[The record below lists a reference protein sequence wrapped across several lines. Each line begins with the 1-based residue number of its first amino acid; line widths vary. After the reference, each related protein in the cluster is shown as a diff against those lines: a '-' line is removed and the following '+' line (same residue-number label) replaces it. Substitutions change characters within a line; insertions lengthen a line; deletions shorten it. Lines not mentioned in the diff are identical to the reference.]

1 MTILFRNCLVC
12 LLWAALSAPALVAA
26 QDDAPGDQDD
36 LLQLQEQIRSE
47 LDDPEL
53 AADIAKPDEAISTS
67 ARERQQ
73 ILSRTE
79 LALARHLEA
88 LERAAR
94 PKERREA
101 IRQNLLDALE
111 RIERNGPVDI
121 ETLEGFLR
129 ATLDRT
135 RSVEAAR
142 TLFQL
147 ATAQV
152 DEARAALEEALQ
164 QRRQLIDALK
174 KAQQKGDGVDRRLR
188 DMELADARV
197 RELRVTLEAAMAD
210 RDAVEGILRLEE
222 QLAELAGQLGKRAVA
237 TSLIDE
243 SAQKRVLGELDS
255 AEAEARQEIAENVE
269 RMRNQQ
275 LLVVNA
281 RQGQAGSEP
290 TPEGRSVAAMLEAEV
305 NLVDL
310 KIRQLRAR
318 LLGFAAMR
326 ELWDLRLKLQ
336 EQRSQAVYRDAMQS
350 IRESQS
356 LAGTLRE
363 IAGNE
368 RRNLDQELAGLDAE
382 LADWSPAYGNRRAVA
397 DRRDTLRRMRNLYD
411 GFFTTADELDAYF
424 DIASLHVEYLIS
436 GRTMIDSVA
445 EVTSTVSDWFW
456 GFWTYELFT
465 VEETIEVD
473 GRTITGSLGITVS
486 KVVSSLLMV
495 TLGVWLTIVLG
506 RLVRRLMLTRGG
518 SETTANLSYRLFNIV
533 LVFVLFVAALNTV
546 NIPFTTFSF
555 LGGALAIGVGF
566 GAQNLLNNFIS
577 GLILLMERPIEIGH
591 VIEVDGIRGRVREI
605 GARFSQIRRFD
616 GVDMLVPNSL
626 LLEQKVTNLTLEDQN
641 IRLQI
646 RVGVAYGSST
656 RDAGQCIL
664 ASANEHGLVLK
675 NPPPYVIFEEFGD
688 SALVFSLYFWVTLE
702 SSTSSLVI
710 ASDVRHMIDRQLRD
724 AGITIAFPQRDVHLD
739 VKGPVDVR
747 LDSGPGTT
755 TSEKG

>member
-1 MTILFRNCLVC
+1 MILFRSCLIY
-12 LLWAALSAPALVAA
+12 LLWALLPAMALGAVEGETP
-26 QDDAPGDQDD
+26 DDQDD
-36 LLQLQEQIRSE
+36 LLQLQEQVRSE
-47 LDDPEL
+47 LEDPEL
-53 AADIAKPDEAISTS
+53 TADIANPNKAISAS

-73 ILSRTE
+73 TLSRTE
-79 LALARHLEA
+79 LALVRHLEA

-94 PKERREA
+94 PRERREA
-101 IRQNLLDALE
+101 IRQNLLEELE
-111 RIERNGPVDI
+111 GIEGNAPVDI
-121 ETLEGFLR
+121 ETLEGFLG
-129 ATLDRT
+129 ATLNRA
-135 RSVEAAR
+135 RSAEAAR

-152 DEARAALEEALQ
+152 EEARGALDGSL
-164 QRRQLIDALK
+164 QRRRQAIEALK
-174 KAQQKGDGVDRRLR
+174 KAQQKGDDVDRRLR
-188 DMELADARV
+188 DMGLADARV
-197 RELRVTLEAAMAD
+197 REMRVTLESATAE
-210 RDAVEGILRLEE
+210 RDAAEANLQLEE
-222 QLAELAGQLGKRAVA
+222 QLAELARRLGKRAVELSA
-237 TSLIDE
+237 MDE
-243 SAQKRVLGELDS
+243 LARKRVMDGIDG
-255 AEAEARQEIAENVE
+255 AAAEARQEISEDVE
-269 RMRNQQ
+269 QLREKQ

-281 RQGQAGSEP
+281 RQGQAEGEP
-290 TPEGRSVAAMLEAEV
+290 TPEEASLVAALEADV
-305 NLVDL
+305 NLADL

-318 LLGFAAMR
+318 LLGFDAMQGLW
-326 ELWDLRLKLQ
+326 ELRFELQ
-336 EQRSQAVYRDAMQS
+336 AQRSRTVYRDAAQR

-356 LAGTLRE
+356 LARTLRE
-363 IAGNE
+363 IAGSE
-368 RRNLDQELAGLDAE
+368 QRIVEQALAEMDTQ
-382 LADWSPAYGNRRAVA
+382 LADWSPAFGSRRAA
-397 DRRDTLRRMRNLYD
+397 GARREALREMRDLYS
-411 GFFTTADELDAYF
+411 GFFATADELDAYF
-424 DIASLHVEYLIS
+424 DIANLHIEYLMS

-445 EVTSTVSDWFW
+445 EVTGIVSDWLW

-506 RLVRRLMLTRGG
+506 RLVRRLMLTRGS
-518 SETTANLSYRLFNIV
+518 SETSANLSYRLFNIV

-591 VIEVDGIRGRVREI
+591 VIEVDGIRGRVGEI
-605 GARFSQIRRFD
+605 GARFSQIQRFD

-675 NPPPYVIFEEFGD
+675 DPAPFVIFEEFGD
-688 SALVFSLYFWVTLE
+688 SALVFSLYFWVSLE

-710 ASDVRHMIDRQLRD
+710 ASDVRHMIDRQLKD

-747 LDSGPGTT
+747 LDRGPP
-755 TSEKG
+755 TSTSHGE